1 MKSALRFNPR
11 MKLRRAFTLIELLVV
26 IAIIAILAALLL
38 PVLGR
43 AKQNAHRTACLNN
56 LKQIMIA
63 THLYADDNGGH
74 LPFPNSFHSDP
85 IGPGWLYNGTN
96 NLTLPQT
103 VETGQLWDFLKVRKI
118 YWCPADVSM
127 TYGNPPTPRPQQLSS
142 FCMNS
147 VAHEFGRIHYQTLK
161 LETLEPDGICFWETD
176 SGPDAQDSA
185 WNDACNQP
193 FPGEGLTTRHSLGGD
208 VGCFDGHVEWMKQ
221 ATFDDESDKKPG
233 RLWCAPDTPD
243 GT

>member
-1 MKSALRFNPR
+1 MN
-11 MKLRRAFTLIELLVV
+11 LRRAFTLIELLVV

-38 PVLGR
+38 PPLSR

-63 THLYADDNGGH
+63 AHLYADDNGGH
-74 LPFPNSFHSDP
+74 LPFPNSFHSDS

-103 VETGQLWDFLKVRKI
+103 VETGQLWDSLKVRKI

-127 TYGNPPTPRPQQLSS
+127 TYGAPPTPRPQQLSS

-147 VAHEFGRIHYQTLK
+147 VAHEFGRIHYQTHK
-161 LETLEPDGICFWETD
+161 LEELKPDGICFWETD

-193 FPGEGLTTRHSLGGD
+193 FPAEGLTTRHSLGGN
-208 VGCFDGHVEWMKQ
+208 VGCFDSHVEWMKQ